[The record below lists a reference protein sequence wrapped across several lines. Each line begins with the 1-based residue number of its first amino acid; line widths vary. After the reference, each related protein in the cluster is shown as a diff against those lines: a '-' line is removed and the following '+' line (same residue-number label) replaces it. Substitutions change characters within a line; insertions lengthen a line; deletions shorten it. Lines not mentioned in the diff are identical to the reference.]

1 MKHSQDQY
9 QQLEMFK
16 NQHCWMHFKDEKL
29 TQFVGVLNVLG
40 MVLIVVN
47 LQSTLANMRLKSVV
61 SVRKRRES

>member
-1 MKHSQDQY
+1 
-9 QQLEMFK
+9 
-16 NQHCWMHFKDEKL
+16 MHFKDEKL

-47 LQSTLANMRLKSVV
+47 FQSTLANMRLKSVV